1 MDPPSARQRRLAHF
15 VHNTRTR
22 HDNWPTDTRRGDSPP
37 NVLYQIYA
45 AQPKLVDHEA
55 RHRPKRP
62 IDFFDGHDNWP
73 TDTRRGDSPPNV
85 LYLIYAA
92 HPKLVDHETRQSLQA
107 QRLLRD
113 SLRAQEIDFT
123 RARQGVENL
132 RDSQQR

>member
-1 MDPPSARQRRLAHF
+1 
-15 VHNTRTR
+15 
-22 HDNWPTDTRRGDSPP
+22 
-37 NVLYQIYA
+37 
-45 AQPKLVDHEA
+45 
-55 RHRPKRP
+55 
-62 IDFFDGHDNWP
+62 
-73 TDTRRGDSPPNV
+73 V

-92 HPKLVDHETRQSLQA
+92 HPKLVDHEARQSLQA